1 MRRPPVNAHWREG
14 DTHLLLDYPRTVS
27 VNTPFR
33 LHLVLPSD
41 PDSKVPKIPKP
52 NNGVLNFVERE
63 EVIIEADKEN
73 LWSSELRYVE
83 YVFEAIAHEKG
94 DFIIPAFEI
103 DYTFLEGGKHKRKVE
118 ELKVHVASARN
129 DVGSQNRPECR
140 QMLDVA
146 TPEMFRINAF
156 RITGLPVDATTREIT
171 KHADKLK
178 MMEELGEGKSVHTGA
193 LALKTPPTVDQIR
206 EAIQRLKDPELR
218 IIDEFFWFWPRQF
231 GKSSSD
237 PAFKALESGDADAA
251 LEIWKALETS
261 SSDGFIAMHNVAVL
275 RHLLALEWENHY
287 AKTGEFTE
295 ANRRKTEKMWRAAFK
310 RWDLLATDD
319 LLWESVSA
327 RIKQL
332 DDPRLTSGFARR
344 MRATLPHALDKINA
358 ELAVRY
364 AEGGRIEMARV
375 HVQFMRETNEGLDN
389 IEKTAELVL
398 VPVLN
403 RLKQQI
409 QRAKDHAAKDANG
422 AATAVRDL
430 LKHAGQ
436 TGSLFALFL
445 GSQSSAWNDFSDEV
459 ATVCNRLQL
468 DYHKATNDD
477 TTCLTVLKAILPFAA
492 SPALRQLIE
501 RNISV
506 IFTNVVLE
514 PIRTICEEVSKT
526 VQANPASGEDGAH
539 RVFSTASQ
547 LLPKLTKIGL
557 PREAVNKAQDEVA
570 LILMHCAVAF
580 GNKTDKWKPC
590 IPILE
595 QSLRLAVDSDLR
607 ERVTKNLE
615 TVRRNGT
622 LYGNLSP
629 ITSAPSLNTTN
640 GIGFTLYGCTDK
652 DATTGSYL
660 ATYYFVIF
668 ALPLFPISRYRVVP
682 SGNGYRFFG
691 KAPLRTGD
699 KWHIAIFI
707 GLIVWWILAVNS
719 SGSSYG
725 SRPSVL
731 APKTQASYNTPAPTY
746 ATPSPTHTKPSL
758 YIPPTP
764 KYSPPSPK
772 LTAPSPIDVAPSKN
786 KSIYSVPSY
795 INAELDIEGQ
805 SIAAEKE
812 KTAGLVRRLDNAKQV
827 LESEKI
833 QSSMLQKQIEV
844 LKSQVDVARIYLDT
858 TNTEN
863 IDAFNRKVDN
873 YNASLA
879 GVRTQSSR
887 TNQAIDG
894 YNTILEQVRL
904 QEHILNR
911 KVKDYNIKLQK
922 YGR

>member
-1 MRRPPVNAHWREG
+1 MRRPPVNEHWREG

-41 PDSKVPKIPKP
+41 PDSKPPKIPKP

-83 YVFEAIAHEKG
+83 YVFEAIAHERG

-118 ELKVHVASARN
+118 ELKVHVASVRN

-237 PAFKALESGDADAA
+237 PAIKALEGGDADAA

-261 SSDGFIAMHNVAVL
+261 PSDGFIAMHNVAVL

-295 ANRRKTEKMWRAAFK
+295 ENRRKTEKLWRAAFK

-364 AEGGRIEMARV
+364 AESGRMDLAQV
-375 HVQFMRETNEGLDN
+375 HVQFMRETNQGLDN

-398 VPVLN
+398 VPATA

-409 QRAKDHAAKDANG
+409 QRVQQHAAKRPSDGVNAG
-422 AATAVRDL
+422 RELLEHARCSFVLFDL
-430 LKHAGQ
+430 FFGEESEQRHALSEEIA
-436 TGSLFALFL
+436 SL
-445 GSQSSAWNDFSDEV
+445 
-459 ATVCNRLQL
+459 CNVVSIAYQ
-468 DYHKATNDD
+468 KATGNHKVSIE
-477 TTCLTVLKAILPFAA
+477 LLREALPFAT
-492 SPALRQLIE
+492 SIDLLRLIE
-501 RNISV
+501 ENITKMTENLTFKRLDPVYAILKTLKESTESPSARFARFKTEIVPV
-506 IFTNVVLE
+506 ISNVSNGITGSEAYAELVDFAACVLREIALNAWNEHQDVLTALAATELGLKYAQNAEIIQRLKADGKTLVEIMHRTPQQSFSNRKGVGCLFMLGLLGCTVLAAGLIANKFSTNTFSADLYNVMLE
-514 PIRTICEEVSKT
+514 PHKSAKTHVS
-526 VQANPASGEDGAH
+526 AMAH
-539 RVFSTASQ
+539 
-547 LLPKLTKIGL
+547 
-557 PREAVNKAQDEVA
+557 D
-570 LILMHCAVAF
+570 
-580 GNKTDKWKPC
+580 D
-590 IPILE
+590 
-595 QSLRLAVDSDLR
+595 SLRTQR
-607 ERVTKNLE
+607 
-615 TVRRNGT
+615 
-622 LYGNLSP
+622 
-629 ITSAPSLNTTN
+629 
-640 GIGFTLYGCTDK
+640 
-652 DATTGSYL
+652 
-660 ATYYFVIF
+660 
-668 ALPLFPISRYRVVP
+668 AL
-682 SGNGYRFFG
+682 
-691 KAPLRTGD
+691 K
-699 KWHIAIFI
+699 
-707 GLIVWWILAVNS
+707 
-719 SGSSYG
+719 
-725 SRPSVL
+725 
-731 APKTQASYNTPAPTY
+731 
-746 ATPSPTHTKPSL
+746 
-758 YIPPTP
+758 
-764 KYSPPSPK
+764 
-772 LTAPSPIDVAPSKN
+772 
-786 KSIYSVPSY
+786 
-795 INAELDIEGQ
+795 
-805 SIAAEKE
+805 
-812 KTAGLVRRLDNAKQV
+812 
-827 LESEKI
+827 
-833 QSSMLQKQIEV
+833 
-844 LKSQVDVARIYLDT
+844 
-858 TNTEN
+858 
-863 IDAFNRKVDN
+863 
-873 YNASLA
+873 
-879 GVRTQSSR
+879 
-887 TNQAIDG
+887 
-894 YNTILEQVRL
+894 
-904 QEHILNR
+904 
-911 KVKDYNIKLQK
+911 
-922 YGR
+922 